1 MALHSIHF
9 KIAFYLV
16 DFNFMN
22 LWDNAETNNI
32 RYEVLTIYRK
42 FLEWFFGMLF
52 VLLVCLSLL
61 RLLYLLFF

>member
-22 LWDNAETNNI
+22 LWDSTENGKHSLRGFN
-32 RYEVLTIYRK
+32 YRK